1 MMPPTPRRQPE
12 QTEPQLGPAAVT
24 REIDK
29 LGARISAR
37 RMAAPQSDPVSASP
51 IQTASEAHEAVER
64 RKNLHVEK
72 SMVRQRQPSNVKRLE
87 RLQADLQVVNAQL
100 KDWQK
105 QHPEWRPG
113 G

>member
-1 MMPPTPRRQPE
+1 MMPPTRRQPE
-12 QTEPQLGPAAVT
+12 QTEPQPAAVI

-37 RMAAPQSDPVSASP
+37 QMAAPQSDPVSASP

-87 RLQADLQVVNAQL
+87 RIQADLQVVNAQL